1 VVDERFLRPAD
12 VAMLVGDA
20 GKARRVLG
28 WQPTVPFSELVA
40 MMVESDLR
48 AVAADLAAISAATP
62 R

>member
-1 VVDERFLRPAD
+1 
-12 VAMLVGDA
+12 MLVGDA

-28 WQPTVPFSELVA
+28 WQSTVSFPELVA

-48 AVAADLAAISAATP
+48 VVAADLTSMSAATP

>member
-1 VVDERFLRPAD
+1 
-12 VAMLVGDA
+12 MLVGDA

-28 WQPTVPFSELVA
+28 WQPTISFSELVA

-48 AVAADLAAISAATP
+48 AVAADLAATSAATP